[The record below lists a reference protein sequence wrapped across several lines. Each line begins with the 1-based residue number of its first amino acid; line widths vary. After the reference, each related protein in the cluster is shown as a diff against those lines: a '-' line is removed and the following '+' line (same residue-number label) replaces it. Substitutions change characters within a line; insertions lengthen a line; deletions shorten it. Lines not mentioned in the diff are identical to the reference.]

1 MVPHFRIVLLVS
13 LITLK
18 RIELITRDWSQF
30 EDILVE
36 NMINYQN
43 EGWGPL
49 GDPTGAP
56 KFQKMTKILN
66 FLGFATIQLTQVEYF
81 CYSYTYP
88 MRRE

>member
-1 MVPHFRIVLLVS
+1 MAAPPLPLMVVVPHFWIVLFVS

-56 KFQKMTKILN
+56 KYQK
-66 FLGFATIQLTQVEYF
+66 
-81 CYSYTYP
+81 
-88 MRRE
+88 